1 MERPKWF
8 QQLFD
13 SIDKKDADSFASFL
27 ADDAVFIFGNADAVN
42 GKTAIRDAVAA
53 FFTSIHS
60 INHKIIDTW
69 VHTDAVIC
77 HGYVTYTRHD
87 SSQLTVPFVNIFKT
101 CDDVIK
107 EYLIYVDTSKL
118 YSES

>member
-1 MERPKWF
+1 MPPFLRN
-8 QQLFD
+8 
-13 SIDKKDADSFASFL
+13 DAAFK
-27 ADDAVFIFGNADAVN
+27 FGNADPVN
-42 GKTAIRDAVAA
+42 GKAAIHDAVAA
-53 FFTSIHS
+53 FFSSIKA

-77 HGYVTYTRHD
+77 HGNVTYTRHD

-101 CDDVIK
+101 NDGFIK

>member
-1 MERPKWF
+1 MENPKWL
-8 QQLFD
+8 QQLFE
-13 SIDKKDADSFASFL
+13 SIDQKDADSFATLL
-27 ADDAVFIFGNADAVN
+27 ADDAVFKFGNGDPVN
-42 GKTAIRDAVAA
+42 RKDAIRDAVAA
-53 FFTSIHS
+53 FFSSIQA

-69 VHTDAVIC
+69 SHTDAVIC

-87 SSQLTVPFVNIFKT
+87 SSQLTVPFANIFKM
-101 CDDVIK
+101 DDKLIK